1 MSKYLLGFDLGSY
14 SSKGVIVDVEGN
26 IKAFTR
32 LEHAIQRPSANWAEQ
47 DPIND
52 WWMDFIKIV
61 NYLLKNSG
69 VNPKDIMAVGITGL
83 VPSMCPLDESGDIIR
98 NAILHSDNRAYKE
111 LEYINNVLPE
121 PITLGFVLPKLL
133 WFRDQEPTNYQRT
146 AKILN
151 PHSYLI
157 YRLTGKFS
165 SDIDTAS
172 IFGGVFAREQWDS
185 DFCKFLGISPE
196 ILPEIYPATS
206 IVGEILP
213 AAAEQTGLH
222 AGTPVIAGTG
232 DSFAS
237 MIGSGVIHQGELMIY
252 LGTSGTQILLNRD
265 ITDLAN
271 TIHFGQDKAEFV
283 ANVLACGESLESLR
297 NILGVESWDK
307 LNDGADKIRPGSEK
321 LIFLPHLKGQR
332 SPIVDVFARG
342 LIYGLEPGHTKFH
355 IYKALLEGIG
365 YNLKEGF
372 LNIKAKVQR
381 IIVSGG
387 GAKSSI
393 FRQILSDI
401 LEFPIEYPIKANA
414 AIGIAYLAGYSI
426 GLFSD
431 FDYLAHKWIPI
442 TDVSLPNE
450 NNIPIYQEYF
460 KVYQEVNQNMQKT
473 NSKLHNLT

>member
-1 MSKYLLGFDLGSY
+1 M
-14 SSKGVIVDVEGN
+14 
-26 IKAFTR
+26 
-32 LEHAIQRPSANWAEQ
+32 RPFANWAEQ
-47 DPIND
+47 DPIKD
-52 WWMDFIKIV
+52 WWLDFIEIV

-83 VPSMCPLDESGDIIR
+83 VPSMCPLDKSGEIIR

-111 LEYINNVLPE
+111 LEYINSVLPE

-133 WFRDQEPTNYQRT
+133 WFRDQELNNYQRT

-157 YRLTGKFS
+157 YRLTGKYS

-185 DFCKFLGISPE
+185 DFCKLLDISPE

-206 IVGEILP
+206 IVGEVLP
-213 AAAEQTGLH
+213 IAAEQTGLYP
-222 AGTPVIAGTG
+222 GTPVIAGTG

-237 MIGSGVIHQGELMIY
+237 MIGSGVINKGELMIY

-271 TIHFGQDKAEFV
+271 SIHFGQDKAEFV
-283 ANVLACGESLESLR
+283 ANVLACGESLECLR
-297 NILGVESWDK
+297 SILGVDSWDR
-307 LNDGADKIRPGSEK
+307 LNEGAGEITPGSEK

-355 IYKALLEGIG
+355 IYKALIEGIA

-372 LNIKAKVQR
+372 LKIHDKVQR

-387 GAKSSI
+387 GAKSSV
-393 FRQILSDI
+393 FRQIISDVFD
-401 LEFPIEYPIKANA
+401 FPIEYPSKANA

-426 GLFSD
+426 GVFSD
-431 FDYLAHKWIPI
+431 FDYLARKWIPI
-442 TDVSLPNE
+442 TDVSLPKKDNV
-450 NNIPIYQEYF
+450 PIYQEYF
-460 KVYQEVNQNMQKT
+460 NVYQDVNRNMQKL
-473 NSKLHNLT
+473 NIKLHSLS